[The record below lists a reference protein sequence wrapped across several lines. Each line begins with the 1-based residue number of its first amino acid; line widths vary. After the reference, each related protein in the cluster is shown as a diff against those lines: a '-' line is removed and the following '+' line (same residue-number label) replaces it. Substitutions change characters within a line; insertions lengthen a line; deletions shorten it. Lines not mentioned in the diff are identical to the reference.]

1 MKLPEIPQNEAERLT
16 VLEKYQ
22 ILDTLPEKEFNN
34 ITRIASQICQTPIAL
49 ISLVDSL
56 RQWFKSHFGLDATV
70 GNNVSSN
77 ISGQPSGGGGGMF
90 TLHPDK
96 TKLIDLY
103 CKSGQGDRSFD
114 FLGFTHY
121 ISKSLKGK
129 PVLKR
134 KTSSKKFTKA
144 LAQTEK
150 WIIENRCKKLKPFMK
165 ELNVRMRGHYNY
177 YGITFNL
184 KGVSKFYQE
193 VRRRLYKWLN
203 RRGGKPVWIW
213 NNFRLLIDKWLP
225 LLRPLIVH
233 SFIPVNPIPEEPCA
247 VAPLARV
254 CGGAGR

>member
-1 MKLPEIPQNEAERLT
+1 MAVLPKRF
-16 VLEKYQ
+16 EKY
-22 ILDTLPEKEFNN
+22 
-34 ITRIASQICQTPIAL
+34 
-49 ISLVDSL
+49 SL
-56 RQWFKSHFGLDATV
+56 
-70 GNNVSSN
+70 
-77 ISGQPSGGGGGMF
+77 

-203 RRGGKPVWIW
+203 RRGGKSVWIW